1 MNKIIFILLITTTS
15 LIYSQNWS
23 YKSGGSAFDGKYK
36 TASIIG
42 EGTDYPY
49 NKPILVI
56 NLYKEESLNFYISN
70 SGFYQS
76 LADIEILW
84 IFDNEP
90 NIIYK
95 SHNFTKS
102 KDGKVLFLDDF
113 KNSANGDYLWTTE
126 FIEKFKYANKV
137 DVRIKNNSGKNDI
150 SFSLSGSAKAINYV
164 ISKKYKEK
172 EIAYRS
178 ELEKVA
184 IEELNEKIEISGRV
198 LTLLL
203 RAGIKDDKEWV
214 DMNQAIE
221 DTFKYY
227 NIEMSEIDSLNI
239 DTSSYS
245 TRLKLYNKDGE
256 LINEMWGVES
266 VIPKYVKD
274 NKDSEFQENY
284 DILASLIKDYNF
296 NENEKNIVTR
306 EINDN
311 CMLFKID
318 IKEIDSIEIDWI
330 YLDVSAINFNLL
342 NSNISVR

>member
-1 MNKIIFILLITTTS
+1 
-15 LIYSQNWS
+15 
-23 YKSGGSAFDGKYK
+23 
-36 TASIIG
+36 
-42 EGTDYPY
+42 
-49 NKPILVI
+49 
-56 NLYKEESLNFYISN
+56 
-70 SGFYQS
+70 
-76 LADIEILW
+76 
-84 IFDNEP
+84 
-90 NIIYK
+90 
-95 SHNFTKS
+95 
-102 KDGKVLFLDDF
+102 
-113 KNSANGDYLWTTE
+113 
-126 FIEKFKYANKV
+126 
-137 DVRIKNNSGKNDI
+137 
-150 SFSLSGSAKAINYV
+150 V